1 MNIYLVGG
9 AVRDSLL
16 GRPVNERDWVVV
28 GSNVDDMVARGFKP
42 VGKDFPVFLHPDSKE
57 EYALAR
63 TEKKVALGYKGFE
76 FYANPDVTL
85 EQDLMRR
92 DLTINAIA
100 QDKDGTLIDPYHGQQ
115 DIDQRVLRHVSTA
128 FSEDPVRILRLA
140 RFHARFPDFTIAD
153 ETIVLMKTMV
163 NNGEVDALV
172 PERVWAE
179 CYKALQETEPLRFF
193 QLLDKINALEK
204 VMPGLQLTTQ
214 NSQALIKACILS
226 QNPAVRFASFCH
238 TLNEDHS
245 KNLINRIKLP
255 KPFSELMLLT
265 VRQLACY
272 QQDSLTA
279 EQVFALLKSCDAIRR
294 PERFFEF
301 IDVARACSDSMDH
314 RNTLTAALHAV
325 QQVNIQPLLDKGL
338 QGRELAYAIDQLRLA
353 ALQT

>member
-28 GSNVDDMVARGFKP
+28 GTSVDDMLARGFKP

-100 QDKDGTLIDPYHGQQ
+100 QDKDGNLIDPYHGQQ
-115 DIDQRVLRHVSTA
+115 DIAQRVLRHVSTA

-140 RFHARFPDFTIAD
+140 RFHARFPDFSIAD
-153 ETIVLMKTMV
+153 ETIILMKSMV

-179 CYKALQETEPLRFF
+179 CFKALQEIEPLRFF

-204 VMPGLQLTTQ
+204 VMPSLQLTTQ

-226 QNPAVRFASFCH
+226 DNPAVRFASFCH
-238 TLNEDHS
+238 TLDIDHI
-245 KNLINRIKLP
+245 KQLIKQIKPP
-255 KPFSELMLLT
+255 KPFSELMQLCVQQLT
-265 VRQLACY
+265 TY
-272 QQDSLTA
+272 QQDTLNA
-279 EQVFALLKSCDAIRR
+279 EQTLQLLKSCDAIRR

-314 RNTLTAALHAV
+314 RNTLTAALHKV

-338 QGRELAYAIDQLRLA
+338 QGKDLANAIDQLRLET
-353 ALQT
+353 LKT